1 MKDHKHE
8 HEHEHE
14 HEYEHEHE
22 HEHEHECCCHDHDHG
37 HSCHDHEHGH
47 CCHEGEDRK
56 TEVIKLII
64 SAVLF
69 AAALL
74 VEHVFKLHYA
84 VYLIL
89 YIAAFAAVGFDVI
102 KTAVKRII
110 KKDIFN
116 ECTLMTVASVGAF
129 FTGSFSEAS
138 AVMILYSFG
147 ELLQDLAVDKS
158 RDSIETL
165 INVMPKDAEVYR
177 DGETVEIPASEVKVG
192 DTVIVRPGRSVAV
205 DGVIK
210 EGSASFD
217 TSAITGESFPRGMS
231 EGDRV
236 MSGYIALDGEIKLE
250 ATAEYDNSA
259 AARIASLI
267 EGAEAKKAK
276 TESFIT
282 KFAKIYTPV
291 VLILAVIVAIL
302 PPVFDQQW
310 KTWIHRALT
319 FLVVS
324 CPCAL
329 VISVPLTF
337 FAGVGAASRSGIL
350 VKGTEY
356 LEALSKIDIFA
367 FDKTGTLTKGTFAV
381 SEIHAE
387 KDKAELIN
395 VVCSAEAHSDH
406 PIAKA
411 LSSLEYEALD
421 VSELK
426 EMPGEGIV
434 CNIDGKQ
441 CAIGNTR
448 LMKRYGIELQNSLC
462 TAVHA
467 CRDGEYLGYIT
478 LKDEAKNNAAE
489 AVGSLKS
496 LGVKKTVML
505 SGDAKA
511 AAESTANEVGL
522 DEVYAELLPEQKT
535 EEVEKLLAEGKVAYV
550 GDGINDAAVL
560 ARADVGV
567 AMGALGSD
575 TAIEAADVVLT
586 DDNVAKLPKAIKISK
601 KTVSIARQNIIFA
614 IAVKVI
620 ILALSFFGITDIMWL
635 AVFADTG
642 VALLCAA
649 NAMRAMK
656 CR

>member
-1 MKDHKHE
+1 MP
-8 HEHEHE
+8 
-14 HEYEHEHE
+14 
-22 HEHEHECCCHDHDHG
+22 
-37 HSCHDHEHGH
+37 
-47 CCHEGEDRK
+47 
-56 TEVIKLII
+56 
-64 SAVLF
+64 
-69 AAALL
+69 
-74 VEHVFKLHYA
+74 

-89 YIAAFAAVGFDVI
+89 YIAAFAVTGIGVI
-102 KTAVKRII
+102 ITAVKRII
-110 KKDIFN
+110 KKDVFN

-129 FTGSFSEAS
+129 FTGSFSEAA

-147 ELLQDLAVDKS
+147 EFLQDLAVDKS

-165 INVMPKDAEVYR
+165 IDVMPKQAEVLK
-177 DGETVEIPASEVKVG
+177 DGTVVEISAKEVTVG
-192 DTVIVRPGRSVAV
+192 DTVVVSPGKKVAV
-205 DGVIK
+205 DGVITS
-210 EGSASFD
+210 GSASFD
-217 TSAITGESFPRGMS
+217 TSAITGESFPRDLS
-231 EGDRV
+231 EGDAV
-236 MSGYIALDGEIKLE
+236 MSGYIDINGEIKFK

-259 AARIASLI
+259 AARITGLI

-276 TESFIT
+276 TESFIN
-282 KFAKIYTPV
+282 KFASIYTPV
-291 VLILAVIVAIL
+291 VIILALIVAVL
-302 PPVFDQQW
+302 PPLFDQQW

-337 FAGVGAASRSGIL
+337 FAGVGAASRNGIL

-356 LEALSKIDIFA
+356 LEALSKTEIFA
-367 FDKTGTLTKGTFAV
+367 FDKTGTLTKGSFTV
-381 SEIHAE
+381 SEICAAGD
-387 KDKAELIN
+387 KDELIN
-395 VVCSAEAHSDH
+395 TVCSLEAHSKH

-411 LSSLEYEALD
+411 LSALD
-421 VSELK
+421 YKAYDVRDVK
-426 EMPGEGIV
+426 EISGEGIV
-434 CNIDGKQ
+434 AAIDGKL
-441 CAIGNTR
+441 CAAGNAK
-448 LMKRYGIELQNSLC
+448 LMKRYGCDVENNSN

-467 CRDGEYLGYIT
+467 CCDGRYLGCIS
-478 LKDEAKNNAAE
+478 LKDEVKDNAAE
-489 AVGSLKS
+489 SLKELKK

-505 SGDAKA
+505 SGDIKNSAEKA
-511 AAESTANEVGL
+511 ASEVGI
-522 DEVYAELLPEQKT
+522 DQVCAELLPEHKT
-535 EEVEKLLAEGKVAYV
+535 EEMEKLIAEGKTAYV

-575 TAIEAADVVLT
+575 TAIEAADIVLT
-586 DDNVAKLPKAIKISK
+586 DDNIGKLPKAMKISK

-614 IAVKVI
+614 IAVKVA
-620 ILALSFFGITDIMWL
+620 ILILSFFGISDIMWL